1 MSNPIGST
9 VAFNPT
15 SVGYSGNSRPSVG
28 SGNGL
33 FSSILADESKGMG
46 VSDADI
52 KSFFASNPSE
62 SQIANQALRMGLN
75 EGQIIQAMQIGGY
88 GAGDSNA
95 LKAGIECY
103 VSDPASGCMWGADG
117 ALTQSKVNAQSAA
130 ASVEKA
136 MPALGEIRAFY
147 ATGPTEQQV
156 TAKAKALG
164 LNPAQLLQFEV
175 AGEGMNMSQVSS
187 HVLESRYVEA
197 ANRLGVNIGGGK
209 HGGWTSY
216 FSPTLGRAVT
226 KTEMQ
231 DFFARKPTQ
240 SQIFQQAAS
249 LGLGMHAVNNMMNG
263 LGMPDVDPISGTRL
277 NRMDTSLF
285 QGKDGFS
292 LDQYGHIVA
301 GGGKHFVSNAQGTS
315 GSWEPGATTIG
326 QSSAN
331 A

>member
-9 VAFNPT
+9 VATNPT
-15 SVGYSGNSRPSVG
+15 SAGYSGISRPSAG
-28 SGNGL
+28 SGSGL
-33 FSSILADESKGMG
+33 FSSVLAEESKAVG

-52 KSFFASNPSE
+52 KSFFASKPSE
-62 SQIANQALRMGLN
+62 SQIASQAMRMGLN
-75 EGQIIQAMQIGGY
+75 EGQIVQAMQIGGY
-88 GAGDSNA
+88 GGGDSNA
-95 LKAGIECY
+95 LKAGIECF

-117 ALTQSKVNAQSAA
+117 ALTQSKSNAQSAV
-130 ASVEKA
+130 ASAERA
-136 MPALGEIRAFY
+136 MPTLAEIQVFY
-147 ATGPTEQQV
+147 ATKPTEQQV
-156 TAKAKALG
+156 TAKAMSLG

-197 ANRLGVNIGGGK
+197 ANRLGVDIGGGK

-249 LGLGMHAVNNMMNG
+249 LGLGMHAVNNMMIG
-263 LGMPDVDPISGTRL
+263 LGMPDVDPASGTRL
-277 NRMDTSLF
+277 NKMDTSLF
-285 QGKDGFS
+285 QGRDGFS

-301 GGGKHFVSNAQGTS
+301 GGGMHFVSNAAGTS
-315 GSWEPGATTIG
+315 GSWEPGPTSNG
-326 QSSAN
+326 QTNVTA
-331 A
+331 